1 MNDLRIPIGFFFS
14 LIGIILLG
22 VAVLSPGERA
32 PLTTVNVNMDVGLV
46 MVAFGG
52 FMLLLAKKSR

>member
-1 MNDLRIPIGFFFS
+1 
-14 LIGIILLG
+14 

-32 PLTTVNVNMDVGLV
+32 PLTTANVNMDVGLA